1 MDNTS
6 VDALRVVFAIL
17 ISLIFI
23 LFLAGTVRG
32 EKNKSSN
39 KIISFNSAVIAAE
52 FKTLQECVD
61 AIEKEN
67 TGSPLKIITNKPSQ
81 ISGFL
86 SNGEHFACIEKVSD
100 AKGTFIDGWYTV
112 K

>member
-1 MDNTS
+1 MAYIS
-6 VDALRVVFAIL
+6 VDKVRTVFAIS

-23 LFLAGTVRG
+23 FFLAGTVCG

-39 KIISFNSAVIAAE
+39 IIISINSTVVAAE
-52 FKTLQECVD
+52 FKTLQECLD
-61 AIEKEN
+61 TIKKN
-67 TGSPLKIITNKPSQ
+67 TGSPLKIITDKPSRT
-81 ISGFL
+81 SGFL
-86 SNGEHFACIEKVSD
+86 SNGQHFACMEKVTD

>member
-1 MDNTS
+1 MAQIS
-6 VDALRVVFAIL
+6 VDKFRAVFAIS

-23 LFLAGTVRG
+23 LFLAGTVSG

-39 KIISFNSAVIAAE
+39 KIISINSTVIAAE
-52 FKTLQECVD
+52 FKTVQECMD
-61 AIEKEN
+61 AIKKN
-67 TGSPLKIITNKPSQ
+67 TGSTLKIITDKPSQ
-81 ISGFL
+81 VSGFL
-86 SNGEHFACIEKVSD
+86 SDGEHFACVEKATD